1 METGAYI
8 AGGVSVACVIAL
20 FVMGNRLV
28 RIGLAIMVL
37 LVLGGFALFMAYASG
52 LLAYLLR

>member
-1 METGAYI
+1 
-8 AGGVSVACVIAL
+8 
-20 FVMGNRLV
+20 MGDRLV

-37 LVLGGFALFMAYASG
+37 LVLGGFALFVTYASG